1 MTALRATMD
10 AAKMYRRIAGFTL
23 IELMVALL
31 LLALISSIL
40 YGSLSLSATS
50 WDRGEAKAEQAT
62 DMRQTTEFLR
72 QALAAEH
79 PLRLHKA
86 VDQPLVFAGA
96 SDSLAFAAATPGRV
110 GGGIY
115 YFRIALAPG
124 GDSSSKLLLSRAIP
138 DYSALKPPSFD
149 GADASVLA
157 DGVAQI
163 KFSYFGRDP
172 DANDAVEPNW
182 RDRWDDPQILPLLI
196 RMDVKM
202 AKGESWPPLLVEPR
216 IAPEAGCRGWD
227 ANGKRCTGS

>member
-1 MTALRATMD
+1 MNHRL
-10 AAKMYRRIAGFTL
+10 AGFTL

-31 LLALISSIL
+31 LLALMSSVL

-50 WDRGEAKAEQAT
+50 WDRGEAKAEQAG
-62 DMRQTTEFLR
+62 DMRQTGEFLR

-86 VDQPLVFAGA
+86 VDQPLYFAGA
-96 SDSLAFAAATPGRV
+96 NDSLAFAGATPGRV

-124 GDSSSKLLLSRAIP
+124 GESSKLLLSRVIP
-138 DYSALKPPSFD
+138 DYSALKAPSFD
-149 GADASVLA
+149 AADASVLA
-157 DGVAQI
+157 DGIAQL

-172 DANDAVEPNW
+172 DANDAVDPTW
-182 RDRWDDPQILPLLI
+182 RDHWDDPQILPLLI
-196 RMDVKM
+196 RMDVKTAQGTM
-202 AKGESWPPLLVEPR
+202 WPPLMVEPR

-227 ANGKRCTGS
+227 ANRRRCVGPA

>member
-1 MTALRATMD
+1 MTS
-10 AAKMYRRIAGFTL
+10 RRMPARDPRVTRRLAGFTL

-31 LLALISSIL
+31 LLALMSSVL

-50 WDRGEAKAEQAT
+50 WDRGEAKAEQAG
-62 DMRQTTEFLR
+62 DMRQTGEFLR

-86 VDQPLVFAGA
+86 VDQPLFFAGA
-96 SDSLAFAAATPGRV
+96 NDSLAFAGATPGRV

-124 GDSSSKLLLSRAIP
+124 GESSKLLLSRVIP
-138 DYSALKPPSFD
+138 DYSALKAPSFD
-149 GADASVLA
+149 AADASVLA
-157 DGVAQI
+157 DGIAQL

-172 DANDAVEPNW
+172 DANDAVDPTW
-182 RDRWDDPQILPLLI
+182 RDHWDDPQILPLLI
-196 RMDVKM
+196 RMDVKTAQGAM
-202 AKGESWPPLLVEPR
+202 WPPLVVEPV

-227 ANGKRCTGS
+227 ANRRRCVGPA

>member
-1 MTALRATMD
+1 MN
-10 AAKMYRRIAGFTL
+10 RRIRGFTL
-23 IELMVALL
+23 VELMVALV
-31 LLALISSIL
+31 LLALISSVL

-50 WDRGEAKAEQAT
+50 WDRGEAKAAQAD
-62 DMRQTTEFLR
+62 DMRQTGEFLR

-86 VDQPLVFAGA
+86 VDQPLYFAGA
-96 SDSLAFAAATPGRV
+96 TDSLAFAGATPGRV

-115 YFRIALAPG
+115 YFRIALAPSG
-124 GDSSSKLLLSRAIP
+124 ESSRLLLSRTIP
-138 DYSALKPPSFD
+138 DYSALKPPTFD

-157 DGVAQI
+157 DGITQL

-172 DANDAVEPNW
+172 DANETVEPTW

-196 RMDVKM
+196 RMDVKTAQGVM
-202 AKGESWPPLLVEPR
+202 WPPLMVEPR

-227 ANGKRCTGS
+227 ANRRRCVGS

>member
-1 MTALRATMD
+1 MN
-10 AAKMYRRIAGFTL
+10 RRVRGFTL
-23 IELMVALL
+23 IELMVALV
-31 LLALISSIL
+31 LLALISSVL

-50 WDRGEAKAEQAT
+50 WDKGEAKAEQAT
-62 DMRQTTEFLR
+62 DMRQTGEFLR
-72 QALAAEH
+72 QALTAEH

-86 VDQPLVFAGA
+86 LDQPLYFAGA

-115 YFRIALAPG
+115 YFRIALAPNG
-124 GDSSSKLLLSRAIP
+124 ESSRLLLSRTIP

-149 GADASVLA
+149 AADASVLA
-157 DGVAQI
+157 DGIAQL

-172 DANDAVEPNW
+172 DAADVVDPTW

-196 RMDVKM
+196 RMDVKTAQGAM
-202 AKGESWPPLLVEPR
+202 WPPLVVEPR

-227 ANGKRCTGS
+227 ANRRRCVGS

>member
-1 MTALRATMD
+1 MN
-10 AAKMYRRIAGFTL
+10 RRVRGFTL
-23 IELMVALL
+23 IELMVALV
-31 LLALISSIL
+31 LLALISSVL

-50 WDRGEAKAEQAT
+50 WDKGEAKAEQAT
-62 DMRQTTEFLR
+62 DMRQTGEFLR
-72 QALAAEH
+72 QALTAEH

-86 VDQPLVFAGA
+86 LDQPLYFAGA

-115 YFRIALAPG
+115 YFRIALAPNG
-124 GDSSSKLLLSRAIP
+124 ESSRLLLSRTIP

-149 GADASVLA
+149 AADASVLA
-157 DGVAQI
+157 DGIAQL

-172 DANDAVEPNW
+172 DAVDVVDPTW

-196 RMDVKM
+196 RMDVKTAQGAM
-202 AKGESWPPLLVEPR
+202 WPPLVVEPR

-227 ANGKRCTGS
+227 ANRRRCVGS

>member
-1 MTALRATMD
+1 MN
-10 AAKMYRRIAGFTL
+10 RRIRGFTL
-23 IELMVALL
+23 VELMVALV
-31 LLALISSIL
+31 LLALISSVL

-50 WDRGEAKAEQAT
+50 WDRGEAKAAQAD
-62 DMRQTTEFLR
+62 DMRQTGEFLR

-86 VDQPLVFAGA
+86 VDQPLYFAGA
-96 SDSLAFAAATPGRV
+96 TDSLAFAGATPGRV

-115 YFRIALAPG
+115 YFRIALAPSG
-124 GDSSSKLLLSRAIP
+124 ESSRLLLSRTIP
-138 DYSALKPPSFD
+138 DYSALKPPTFD

-157 DGVAQI
+157 DGITQL

-172 DANDAVEPNW
+172 DANETVEPTW

-196 RMDVKM
+196 RMDVKTAQGVM
-202 AKGESWPPLLVEPR
+202 WPPLMVAPR

-227 ANGKRCTGS
+227 ANRRRCVGS

>member
-1 MTALRATMD
+1 MTALRMTRIPPG
-10 AAKMYRRIAGFTL
+10 RRIAGFTL

-31 LLALISSIL
+31 LLALMSSVL

-50 WDRGEAKAEQAT
+50 WDRGEAKAEQAG

-79 PLRLHKA
+79 PMRLHKA
-86 VDQPLVFAGA
+86 VDQPLLFAGA

-115 YFRIALAPG
+115 YFRIALASSG
-124 GDSSSKLLLSRAIP
+124 ESSKLLLSRTIP
-138 DYSALKPPSFD
+138 DYSALKAPSFD
-149 GADASVLA
+149 AADASVLA
-157 DGVAQI
+157 DGVAQL
-163 KFSYFGRDP
+163 KFSYFGRDA
-172 DANDAVEPNW
+172 DANDAVEPTW

-196 RMDVKM
+196 RMDVKT
-202 AKGESWPPLLVEPR
+202 AQGASWPTLVVEPR

-227 ANGKRCTGS
+227 VNRRRCTGS

>member
-1 MTALRATMD
+1 MTALLVTRIPPG
-10 AAKMYRRIAGFTL
+10 RRIAGFTL

-31 LLALISSIL
+31 LLALMSSVL

-50 WDRGEAKAEQAT
+50 WDRGEAKADQAG
-62 DMRQTTEFLR
+62 DMRQTGEFLR

-124 GDSSSKLLLSRAIP
+124 GDPASKLLLSRTIP
-138 DYSALKPPSFD
+138 DYGALKPPSFD

-157 DGVAQI
+157 DGIAQV

-172 DANDAVEPNW
+172 DAIDAVDPTW

-196 RMDVKM
+196 RMDVKT
-202 AKGESWPPLLVEPR
+202 AQGASWPPLLVEPR

-227 ANGKRCTGS
+227 INRRRCTGS